1 MFARL
6 IPVSSLAQWCKLRLR
21 FNDPMPKISGNIYVS
36 NIILL
41 NISGEDR
48 IGLSADF
55 YSVIEAIDVRILD
68 IGQSVIH
75 NHVSQGILLQLPEDQ
90 NQAQLKWQI
99 LQQAESLGLKVKI
112 RDISDQDYRHWV
124 KQQGADRYILTLLTR
139 EVSAEEIARVTKVTA
154 EQGLNIHDIARLS
167 GRLDLNEPVSNDT
180 KSCVE
185 FRVQGKPKDPASMRA
200 KFLSIAS
207 ELDVDIAIQQD
218 NAYRRSRRLVCFD
231 MDSTLIKAEVIDE
244 LAKRAG
250 VGEQVAKITE
260 SAMQG
265 EIDFSESFRQRMAL
279 LEGLSEDIL
288 EDIAV
293 NLPMME
299 GAEKLIRNL
308 NAYGFKTAILS
319 GGFNYF
325 GNYLKDRLGIDH
337 VYANTLEIEDGKLT
351 GRAIEPIV
359 NAERKAVLLKQI
371 AEEEGLDPQQTIAVG
386 DGANDLL
393 MLSTAGLGIAFRA
406 KPLVRESAK
415 QSLSTHG
422 LDSILY
428 LLGFNDQDILS

>member
-1 MFARL
+1 MNN
-6 IPVSSLAQWCKLRLR
+6 K
-21 FNDPMPKISGNIYVS
+21 KS

-55 YSVIEAIDVRILD
+55 YAVIEQIDVRILD

-75 NHVSQGILLQLPEDQ
+75 DQVSQGMMLQLPEEQ
-90 NQAQLKWQI
+90 CAKALKAQINEKASALK
-99 LQQAESLGLKVKI
+99 LTVKI
-112 RDISDQDYRHWV
+112 RNISPEDYEHWARL
-124 KQQGADRYILTLLTR
+124 QGADRYTLTLLTR
-139 EVSAEEIARVTKVTA
+139 EVSAEEIARVTNVTA
-154 EQGLNIHDIARLS
+154 EQGLNIHDITRLS
-167 GRLDLNEPVSNDT
+167 GRVPLYEPVTNNT

-185 FRVQGKPKDPASMRA
+185 FTLQGQPKDPAKMRA
-200 KFLSIAS
+200 SFLSIAS
-207 ELDVDIAIQQD
+207 ELDVDISIQQD

-231 MDSTLIKAEVIDE
+231 MDSTLIQAEVIDE

-265 EIDFSESFRQRMAL
+265 EIDFTESFTQRMAL
-279 LEGLSEDIL
+279 LEGLSEDVL
-288 EDIAV
+288 KDVAES
-293 NLPMME
+293 LPMME

-325 GNYLKDRLGIDH
+325 GNFLKAKLGIDY
-337 VYANTLEIEDGKLT
+337 VYANTLEIDHGKLT
-351 GRAIEPIV
+351 GKAIHPV
-359 NAERKAVLLKQI
+359 VDAKRKALLLKQI
-371 AEEEGLDPQQTIAVG
+371 AKEEGIDPQQVIAVG

-393 MLSTAGLGIAFRA
+393 MLAEAGLGIAFRA

-422 LDSILY
+422 LDGILY
-428 LLGFNDQDILS
+428 LLGFKDADLI